1 MPSEVAKNLYIRASW
16 MHNMALCAHLKKS
29 AESYMVNLPQRKKE
43 KYMGAFYLYKPRL
56 HICLDSPAFL
66 CIPRLKQ
73 HSQQATQDGTPTYLA
88 QTAPL
93 LVLCYTWWLQLKFCC
108 CWSLYDWLKCCTVRD
123 QIIELCMAMHLLGLL
138 ISLWPNYFPRS
149 SFAP

>member
-1 MPSEVAKNLYIRASW
+1 MPSELDKICTQEHHECTAWHYACICKNSQKTRHFQS
-16 MHNMALCAHLKKS
+16 N
-29 AESYMVNLPQRKKE
+29 MVNLPQRKKE

-93 LVLCYTWWLQLKFCC
+93 LVLCYT
-108 CWSLYDWLKCCTVRD
+108 R
-123 QIIELCMAMHLLGLL
+123 
-138 ISLWPNYFPRS
+138 
-149 SFAP
+149 